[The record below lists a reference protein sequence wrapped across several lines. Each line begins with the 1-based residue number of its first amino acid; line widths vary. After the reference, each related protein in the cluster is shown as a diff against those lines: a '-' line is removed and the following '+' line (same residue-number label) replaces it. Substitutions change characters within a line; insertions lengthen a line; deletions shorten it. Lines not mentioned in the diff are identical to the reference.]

1 MKKFLLIPLFLIF
14 GLVQA
19 QNLEG
24 AWKLTHQDGTEI
36 KDIEYIKL
44 YQDDYFAYGAKKIS
58 DNHFIGAGGGSYT
71 YEDGKYTETLDFF
84 TMGPFQSG
92 KTNKYTLDLAKGK
105 MIISSEINGKML
117 VEIWEKIS
125 EAEDDLTGNWVITG
139 RKRGE
144 EISRS
149 TPGARRTI
157 KILSGGRFQWV
168 AFNSETKEFSGSGG
182 GTYTAKNGKYTEN
195 ITFFSR
201 DDSRVG
207 AGLSF
212 DYQVIDGEWHHS
224 GLSSTGN
231 PIYEIWTPY
240 AIGYQQGK
248 K

>member
-1 MKKFLLIPLFLIF
+1 MKKFLLIPLLLIF

-19 QNLEG
+19 QSLEG
-24 AWKLTHQDGTEI
+24 AWKMTHQNGKAVTDV
-36 KDIEYIKL
+36 EYIKI
-44 YQDDYFAYGAKKIS
+44 YQDDYFAFGAKKIS
-58 DNHFIGAGGGSYT
+58 DNHFIGAGGGLFSFENGDYV
-71 YEDGKYTETLDFF
+71 ETLDFF
-84 TMGPFQSG
+84 TLDPFQVG
-92 KTNKYTLDLAKGK
+92 TVNKYKLDRVDGK
-105 MIISSEINGKML
+105 IVISSDIRGTIL

-125 EAEDDLTGNWVITG
+125 DETDDLTGNWVITG

-182 GTYTAKNGKYTEN
+182 GTYTAKDGKYTEN

-201 DDSRVG
+201 DDNRVG
-207 AGLSF
+207 ASLSF
-212 DYQVIDGEWHHS
+212 DYQVLDGEWHHS

-240 AIGYQQGK
+240 AIGYPGEK